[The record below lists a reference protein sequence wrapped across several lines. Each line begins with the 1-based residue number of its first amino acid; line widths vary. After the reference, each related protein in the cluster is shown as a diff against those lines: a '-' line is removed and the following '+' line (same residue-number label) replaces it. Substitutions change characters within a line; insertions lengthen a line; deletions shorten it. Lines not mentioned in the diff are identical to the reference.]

1 MTNQRDTSRAPLK
14 VRIRI
19 DHPVHGELQVMTRDI
34 SDSGVF
40 VVIDDA
46 QRRLL
51 TIGEVVSGQVQGLP
65 MEAPILQMQVVRFEP
80 GGVALRFKRD

>member
-40 VVIDDA
+40 VIIDDA
-46 QRRLL
+46 QRLL
-51 TIGEVVSGQVQGLP
+51 KIGELVTGQVQGLP
-65 MEAPILQMQVVRFEP
+65 MEAPILQMEVVRFEP
-80 GGVALRFKRD
+80 GGVGLRFAREE

>member
-1 MTNQRDTSRAPLK
+1 MTNQRSNTRAPLK

-19 DHPVHGELQVMTRDI
+19 DHPVHGELMVVTRDI

-46 QRRLL
+46 QSLL
-51 TIGEVVSGQVQGLP
+51 QIGEQVAGQVQGLSV
-65 MEAPILQMQVVRFEP
+65 EAPVVQMLVVRFEP

>member
-1 MTNQRDTSRAPLK
+1 MTNQCSNTRAPLK

-19 DHPVHGELQVMTRDI
+19 DHPVHGELMVVTRDI

-46 QRRLL
+46 QSLL
-51 TIGEVVSGQVQGLP
+51 QIGEQVAGQVQGLP
-65 MEAPILQMQVVRFEP
+65 VEAPVVQMLVVRFEP

>member
-19 DHPVHGELQVMTRDI
+19 DHPVHGEMQVMTRDI

-40 VVIDDA
+40 VIIDDA
-46 QRRLL
+46 QRSLL
-51 TIGEVVSGQVQGLP
+51 QIGELVTGQVQGLP
-65 MEAPILQMQVVRFEP
+65 MEAPILQMEVVRFEP
-80 GGVALRFKRD
+80 GGVGLRFTRD

>member
-1 MTNQRDTSRAPLK
+1 MTNQRSNTRAPLK

-19 DHPVHGELQVMTRDI
+19 DHPIHGELMVVTRDI

-46 QRRLL
+46 QSLL
-51 TIGEVVSGQVQGLP
+51 QIGEQVAGQVQGLP
-65 MEAPILQMQVVRFEP
+65 MEAPVVQMLVVRFEP

>member
-1 MTNQRDTSRAPLK
+1 MTNQRSNTRAPLK

-19 DHPVHGELQVMTRDI
+19 DHPVHGELMVVTRDI
-34 SDSGVF
+34 SDSGVI

-46 QRRLL
+46 QSLL
-51 TIGEVVSGQVQGLP
+51 QIGEQVAGQVQGLP
-65 MEAPILQMQVVRFEP
+65 VEAPVVQMLVVRFEP